1 MWLIGIL
8 GLIVSLSIVI
18 NAYRKIRADEKEADM
33 WEQKTKELRKKRE
46 QNEYLSESLRVPY
59 RRDVCSVCCG

>member
-46 QNEYLSESLRVPY
+46 
-59 RRDVCSVCCG
+59 